1 MPSPTPFRSK
11 AAAKGNVRNL
21 PRVVPGALV
30 RVFLLAALAVI
41 ACAWAVVHML
51 TRKHVPMVVP
61 AAPSAVP
68 SEIPAPETAE

>member
-1 MPSPTPFRSK
+1 MPSPVRRPT
-11 AAAKGNVRNL
+11 AKIEAKNL
-21 PRVVPGALV
+21 PRVPPGALI
-30 RVFLLAALAVI
+30 RVILLASLAVF
-41 ACAWAVVHML
+41 ASAWALVHML